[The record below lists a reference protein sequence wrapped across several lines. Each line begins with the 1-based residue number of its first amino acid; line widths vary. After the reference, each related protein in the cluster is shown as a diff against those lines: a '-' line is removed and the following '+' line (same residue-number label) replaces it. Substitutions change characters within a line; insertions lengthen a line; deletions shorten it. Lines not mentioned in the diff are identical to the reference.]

1 MPITRPL
8 ASPEKNAT
16 RPQETAARAV
26 RSKTAVVYLAGF
38 LGIISLFGS
47 AYIFAVEIATP
58 RALWLEEY
66 RLFNPS
72 NADQYVLGP
81 VGLRVARLL
90 PEPGV
95 YGRYADCDK
104 ARRRAMAAGDWT
116 TASARAAECLGAIEA
131 ALQQMPAS
139 TALWFHRARL
149 IAAYGP
155 DDAGVDDSLRM
166 SYRTGAREG
175 WIMPARLLFALRRW
189 EQMPEDLHRKAAL
202 DVTVMLQNWDLKRAL
217 ARTYW
222 SDAAIREVLTELID
236 ERATPEQ
243 KNDFAWLVRELMK
256 GNDLP

>member
-1 MPITRPL
+1 MLITEPVVP
-8 ASPEKNAT
+8 PEGSFTK
-16 RPQETAARAV
+16 RKEAAAEST

-38 LGIISLFGS
+38 LGILCLLGS
-47 AYIFAVEIATP
+47 AYILAVEIATP

-72 NADQYVLGP
+72 NADKYVLGP
-81 VGLRVARLL
+81 VGLQVANLL

-95 YGRYADCDK
+95 YGRYADCDA
-104 ARRRAMAAGDWT
+104 ARRRSMAAGNWT
-116 TASARAAECLGAIEA
+116 AASARAAECLRAIEA
-131 ALQQMPAS
+131 ALQRMPAS

-189 EQMPEDLHRKAAL
+189 EQLPEDLHRTAAL
-202 DVTVMLQNWDLKRAL
+202 DVAVMLQSWNLRRTL

-222 SDAAIREVLTELID
+222 SEPAIRERLAELV
-236 ERATPEQ
+236 EEKATPEQ
-243 KNDFAWLVRELMK
+243 KNDFAWLVRELMR
-256 GNDLP
+256 GSDHP